1 MSASAAERAL
11 EGWRRADLWVAAGA
25 IYSILFR
32 VTAPGVTGAM
42 AASAILAGVFLL
54 RRAPIVTASVI
65 ATVALCIAFVPKVLT
80 AIVVERVSEQ
90 YDLTIDHRLKPN
102 RKHINSDGIRFQ
114 GEAHDVKEEEF
125 VILFLGDSFTFGTR
139 LINRRTYP
147 RAFQAFVSQ
156 RECTAPVRSVNFG
169 WPSAS
174 PLLSLRLLRQIG
186 YKYKPDL
193 VVYSLDVTDFHDD
206 LRYEQALRSAGDYE
220 VDSSQ
225 LLRQFID
232 RKLPWLNV
240 DLADVTGLSGLL
252 RPRRPRNADSSG
264 DELELPADRFFV
276 TKYPLDETRAWIERG
291 VDPRFRDRHARGSDG
306 ARHLSP
312 RLPVLRSRGAEELG
326 GTSLRNARTVRPRTL
341 PILRRSDGPAAVSR
355 REPAAGVRDL
365 AYVPALFRGR
375 PPLEPERRASGG
387 GDRSSGDPRAR
398 SRSLREPLTRAP
410 TASRRRFRRRRR
422 SSLRVE
428 ERCRFEEHST
438 RSGNEQHPTERLAT
452 LDVGV
457 RFRCRGEGVAAV
469 DFDAEPCIGHGL
481 EVVLDHG
488 MHATGVEDE
497 LRPEKDAR
505 QGLVG
510 RAENRNVGR
519 ERVPAR
525 SADADDA
532 PSVGRGEIASRG
544 HEVRL
549 GVIDAVVE
557 PELLEARELLVAGS
571 RREDGGSGL
580 LGELDGG
587 HPHTARAGV
596 HEYALPLL

>member
-1 MSASAAERAL
+1 MAACGGAEDLRAVSDTARSIRGLLGSLVAVPLVAAFFGSQWSWGERLEVPHWVLPPLPWVVWCGLWLARRSPVSASAVERAL
-11 EGWRRADLWVAAGA
+11 EVWRRADLWVAAGA

-291 VDPRFRDRHARGSDG
+291 VMKNLAAIHDFATGTLEVPTVLVIYPRAYQYSDREAPKNWEARAYETLGPFVREPFRYFEEVTDRLPYPVVNLLPAFETSRTFPLYFEDDPHWNPNG
-306 ARHLSP
+306 ARLA
-312 RLPVLRSRGAEELG
+312 AE
-326 GTSLRNARTVRPRTL
+326 TAARA
-341 PILRRSDGPAAVSR
+341 I
-355 REPAAGVRDL
+355 
-365 AYVPALFRGR
+365 
-375 PPLEPERRASGG
+375 
-387 GDRSSGDPRAR
+387 
-398 SRSLREPLTRAP
+398 
-410 TASRRRFRRRRR
+410 
-422 SSLRVE
+422 
-428 ERCRFEEHST
+428 
-438 RSGNEQHPTERLAT
+438 
-452 LDVGV
+452 
-457 RFRCRGEGVAAV
+457 
-469 DFDAEPCIGHGL
+469 HGL
-481 EVVLDHG
+481 
-488 MHATGVEDE
+488 
-497 LRPEKDAR
+497 
-505 QGLVG
+505 GLVPC
-510 RAENRNVGR
+510 EN
-519 ERVPAR
+519 P
-525 SADADDA
+525 
-532 PSVGRGEIASRG
+532 
-544 HEVRL
+544 
-549 GVIDAVVE
+549 
-557 PELLEARELLVAGS
+557 
-571 RREDGGSGL
+571 
-580 LGELDGG
+580 
-587 HPHTARAGV
+587 
-596 HEYALPLL
+596 